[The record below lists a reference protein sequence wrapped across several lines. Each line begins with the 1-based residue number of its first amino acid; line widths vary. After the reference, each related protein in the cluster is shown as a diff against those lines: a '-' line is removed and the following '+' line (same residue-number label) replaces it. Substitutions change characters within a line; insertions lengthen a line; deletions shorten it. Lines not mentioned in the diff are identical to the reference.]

1 MMREMKSVP
10 ILPGER
16 ADDLQR
22 DGMFVLQRP
31 DAFRFGADSVL
42 LAAFAAQGRV
52 GSVRAADLGSGS
64 GVLPLLVCGR
74 VPGARFDAVE
84 IDPAAAD
91 RAARGVRISGL
102 EGRIAVHA
110 VPLEAAPKLLG
121 CGRYDLVVSNPPYG
135 EPNGQQAGAL
145 RDAAVREGTTDI
157 AAVCRSA
164 SKLLRNGGAFCVC
177 FPARRLAALF
187 AALSAERLEPKRL
200 QPVYPAPNREAK
212 LVLVEA
218 VRNAKPGMRVLEA
231 MGFTGETF
239 FAGEGFFAGEPF
251 L

>member
-22 DGMFVLQRP
+22 DGMFVLQRL

-64 GVLPLLVCGR
+64 GVLPLLVCAR

-91 RAARGVRISGL
+91 RAVRGARISGM
-102 EGRIAVHA
+102 EGRIAVYA

-164 SKLLRNGGAFCVC
+164 SKLLRNGGAFASVS
-177 FPARRLAALF
+177 RRAGWPPF
-187 AALSAERLEPKRL
+187 SPRFR
-200 QPVYPAPNREAK
+200 
-212 LVLVEA
+212 
-218 VRNAKPGMRVLEA
+218 RNAWNRNACSPFILRPTEKQSSSSSKP
-231 MGFTGETF
+231 
-239 FAGEGFFAGEPF
+239 
-251 L
+251 